1 MKRIIL
7 LLAFFLPFI
16 VFGQAT
22 KTKQNYTVNGF
33 KVEFWKFDPAATAP
47 AKRPVIIFL
56 HGLGIS
62 GIDGVLGTG
71 LAKAVSTGAAKIP
84 FVVLA
89 PYSFS
94 GWWDYKL
101 YTGPLLDWIA
111 KQSDLDP
118 NRVYLTG
125 LSAGGNGTY
134 TALTNPDDRI
144 AAYVPIS
151 INSNA
156 FVVPTNKCRPVWHF
170 HGAKDGNENVVTT
183 SEGFIKRYVLKC
195 PGMAWR
201 TVFTG
206 LGHNAWDVTYQSNFK
221 EPHTGDPFN
230 KSIYDW
236 MLQYEL
242 KKTTTPPVDP
252 PVNPPVDPAPVSQ
265 VIFDFYYKNDSVF
278 FVLEGSKK
286 VFKVKVEAAKP

>member
-1 MKRIIL
+1 MQRSILFL
-7 LLAFFLPFI
+7 LLVPCLA
-16 VFGQAT
+16 FGQAA
-22 KTKQNYTVNGF
+22 KTKQSYTVNGF
-33 KVEFWKFDPAATAP
+33 KVEFWKFEPGATAAT
-47 AKRPVIIFL
+47 KRPVIIFL
-56 HGLGIS
+56 HGLGTS
-62 GIDGVLGTG
+62 SIDAVLGTG
-71 LAKAVSTGAAKIP
+71 LAKAINTGVTKIP

-111 KQSDLDP
+111 KQPDLDP

-134 TALTNPDDRI
+134 TALVNPDDRI

-151 INSNA
+151 INSNS
-156 FVVPTNKCRPVWHF
+156 FTVPINKCRPVWHF
-170 HGAKDGNENVVTT
+170 HGGKDGDPNRVAT
-183 SEGFIKRYVLKC
+183 SEGFITRYAAKC
-195 PGMAWR
+195 PGMEWR

-236 MLQYEL
+236 MLQYTL
-242 KKTTTPPVDP
+242 NRVQPPVDP
-252 PVNPPVDPAPVSQ
+252 PVDPTPISQ